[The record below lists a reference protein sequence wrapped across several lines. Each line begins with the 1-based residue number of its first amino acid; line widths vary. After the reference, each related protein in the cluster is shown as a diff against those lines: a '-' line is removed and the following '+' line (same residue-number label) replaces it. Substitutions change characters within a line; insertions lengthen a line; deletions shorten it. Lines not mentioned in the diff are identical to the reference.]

1 MNTITKQP
9 ENVIQD
15 TKKYI
20 TDTARHLFSE
30 FSYLGVSMND
40 IAKKLNITKA
50 ALYYHFTG
58 KAEIYGK
65 VLDNVFNDLSLSIT
79 QASNETTVDKK
90 LHKLIKNYL
99 DFGFKEKNLIKA
111 LMLKLPPADSQ
122 ITKHIAQLRE
132 RIANL
137 IQPMIEEVFANK
149 KIAKKV
155 DPVRNFEENQKNYS
169 KIDEIS
175 NRVDSK
181 LLTSLLTSMMNG
193 LLLEYSFLNK
203 KINSAKISDQI
214 IKILFQGFLDQ
225 AII

>member
-1 MNTITKQP
+1 MKTITKQP
-9 ENVIQD
+9 KDVIQD

-20 TDTARHLFSE
+20 TDTARRLFSE

-65 VLDNVFNDLSLSIT
+65 VLDDVFDGLSLSIT
-79 QASNETTVDKK
+79 QASNETTIDKK

-99 DFGFKEKNLIKA
+99 DFGFKEKNLVKA
-111 LMLKLPPADSQ
+111 LMLKLSPANNPM
-122 ITKHIAQLRE
+122 TKHIAQLRE
-132 RIANL
+132 RVVRL
-137 IQPMIEEVFANK
+137 IQPIIEEVFASK
-149 KIAKKV
+149 KLTKKV
-155 DPVRNFEENQKNYS
+155 DVG
-169 KIDEIS
+169 
-175 NRVDSK
+175 
-181 LLTSLLTSMMNG
+181 LLTSLLTNMMDG

-214 IKILFQGFLDQ
+214 IAVLF
-225 AII
+225 

>member
-1 MNTITKQP
+1 MKTIAKQP
-9 ENVIQD
+9 EDVIQN

-20 TDTARHLFSE
+20 TDTARRLFSE

-40 IAKKLNITKA
+40 IAKKLDITKA

-65 VLDNVFNDLSLSIT
+65 VLDNVFNDLSLSIA
-79 QASNETTVDKK
+79 QASNEATIDKK

-111 LMLKLPPADSQ
+111 LMLKLSPAGDQ
-122 ITKHIAQLRE
+122 ITRRIAQLRE
-132 RIANL
+132 RVANL
-137 IQPMIEEVFANK
+137 IQPIIEEVFASK
-149 KIAKKV
+149 KLTKKV
-155 DPVRNFEENQKNYS
+155 DAG
-169 KIDEIS
+169 
-175 NRVDSK
+175 
-181 LLTSLLTSMMNG
+181 LLTSLLISMMDG

-214 IKILFQGFLDQ
+214 IAVLF
-225 AII
+225 

>member
-1 MNTITKQP
+1 METITKQP
-9 ENVIQD
+9 EDVIQD

-20 TDTARHLFSE
+20 TDTARRLFSE

-58 KAEIYGK
+58 KAEIYEK
-65 VLDNVFNDLSLSIT
+65 VLDNVFNDLSLSIA
-79 QASNETTVDKK
+79 QASNEATIDKK

-111 LMLKLPPADSQ
+111 LMLKLSPADDQ
-122 ITKHIAQLRE
+122 ITKRITQLRE
-132 RIANL
+132 RVANL
-137 IQPMIEEVFANK
+137 IQPIIEEVFASK
-149 KIAKKV
+149 KLTKKV
-155 DPVRNFEENQKNYS
+155 DVG
-169 KIDEIS
+169 
-175 NRVDSK
+175 
-181 LLTSLLTSMMNG
+181 LLTSLLTSMMDG

-214 IKILFQGFLDQ
+214 IAVLF
-225 AII
+225 

>member
-1 MNTITKQP
+1 MKTIAKQP
-9 ENVIQD
+9 EDVIQD

-20 TDTARHLFSE
+20 TDTARRLFSE

-58 KAEIYGK
+58 KAEIYEK
-65 VLDNVFNDLSLSIT
+65 VLDNVFNDLSLSIA
-79 QASNETTVDKK
+79 QASNEATIDKK

-111 LMLKLPPADSQ
+111 LMLKLPPADDQ
-122 ITKHIAQLRE
+122 ITKRITQLRE
-132 RIANL
+132 RVANL
-137 IQPMIEEVFANK
+137 IQPIIEEVFASK
-149 KIAKKV
+149 KLTKKV
-155 DPVRNFEENQKNYS
+155 DVG
-169 KIDEIS
+169 
-175 NRVDSK
+175 
-181 LLTSLLTSMMNG
+181 LLTSLLTSMMDG

-214 IKILFQGFLDQ
+214 IAVLF
-225 AII
+225 